1 MDEPPEF
8 PCLPS
13 ELWVHVIAQGGPAL
27 LAPCSS
33 LCTQLHE
40 AAAESSELWSYFA
53 RRCFAVADASDWRP
67 AFIACAVAWPK
78 WRLPAYAGGFHQAD
92 SPFRVQPSQSQGEPE
107 AEPPPR
113 PLAATV
119 VGHTDERGMY
129 ALMYPAAAAL
139 LRVHQHPAAG
149 SLQMCWCTSNH
160 HDRNVGL
167 LVRLDAPTLV
177 SGIGVVNPA
186 EGFDCPV
193 KLCLAFAS
201 MEENEGLAGAM
212 RRAAPFLDG
221 GRDAPSRAAVA
232 RRSAECPSN
241 LEAVTPPPANPLD
254 QRWGAW
260 GRDAPGAGEPIVA
273 INFPAPPACDGMH
286 IVQPCAPTAARFV
299 LFLIVNGYNPN
310 SHDGPNID
318 VSKLQVFGTP
328 VPELECEAAVDSN
341 VASSALPTTM
351 VA

>member
-1 MDEPPEF
+1 MDEPSEF
-8 PCLPS
+8 PSLPN

-40 AAAESSELWSYFA
+40 AVAESSELWSYFA

-92 SPFRVQPSQSQGEPE
+92 SPFRIQPSQSQGEPE

-232 RRSAECPSN
+232 RRSAECPSPNDAPLLGVRVRIVGLEQRPELNGCLGTAVHYAVHYAPTGRYEVAVDGSDDRVSVKPSN

-273 INFPAPPACDGMH
+273 INAQDHLAAP
-286 IVQPCAPTAARFV
+286 
-299 LFLIVNGYNPN
+299 
-310 SHDGPNID
+310 
-318 VSKLQVFGTP
+318 
-328 VPELECEAAVDSN
+328 
-341 VASSALPTTM
+341 
-351 VA
+351 